1 MQQLSKSDY
10 LLFLRHPAWLWLKKH
25 RKNAL
30 PEPDAALKAL
40 FASGHRFEEFAE
52 QQFPNAVTL
61 GFSDY
66 SEYRDL
72 PRRTRNTLNNGAP
85 TIFQGRFVHG
95 RTTCIVDVLQ
105 RVENDLFDLFEI
117 KASTSAKSE
126 HIPDLAF
133 QLMVLEG
140 AGIEIRNLGVV
151 HVNRDYVRA
160 GSIDPNE
167 IASQTDV
174 TSKVREIAGE
184 TISQVDQALKVIDL
198 TSMPDI
204 SPRYLKSGSMSDW
217 LEIFEGLGEPFEKYS
232 FYRLASIKAEQVGIL
247 EDAEA
252 VSIADIPTNL
262 ALTERQERQV
272 TAVKSGRRAIDG
284 DAIASFIGAVKYPI
298 YFLDY
303 ETFSDVIPAFD
314 GIRPYQQVPFQY
326 SLHIR
331 RAPGAEL
338 EHYEYLHEENSNPV
352 PSLLAQLVKDIGD
365 TGSVIVWHDPFET
378 RRNTEMGEMS
388 PPHAKFLAELNE
400 RVVDLIDPFKYGW
413 FVDKDF
419 FGSSS
424 IKKVLPVLAPDLS
437 YRSLDIQD
445 GESAKQQWMDVVLS
459 DKYPDQRQKVLS
471 DLRSYCHLDTMAM
484 VRIFEVLTDLSS
496 SESQV

>member
-40 FASGHRFEEFAE
+40 FASGHRFETFAE
-52 QQFPNAVTL
+52 QRFPDAITL
-61 GFSDY
+61 GFNDF

-72 PRRTRNTLNNGAP
+72 PRRTQTALANGAS
-85 TIFQGRFVHG
+85 TIFQGRFEHG
-95 RTTCIVDVLQ
+95 RTTCIIDVLQ
-105 RVENDLFDLFEI
+105 RVEDNVFDLFEI

-140 AGIEIRNLGVV
+140 TGIEIRNLGVI

-160 GSIDPNE
+160 GQIDPTD
-167 IASQTDV
+167 ISSQTDV
-174 TSKVREIAGE
+174 TRKVREIAGE
-184 TISQVDQALKVIDL
+184 TISQVDEALQIIDL
-198 TSMPDI
+198 AEMPSI
-204 SPRYLKSGSMSDW
+204 SPRHLKSGSMSDW
-217 LEIFEGLGEPFEKYS
+217 LEIFEGLAKPFEKYS
-232 FYRLASIKAEQVGIL
+232 IYNLASIKAEQVGTL
-247 EDAEA
+247 EDAGA
-252 VSIADIPTNL
+252 VSITDIPDDL
-262 ALTERQERQV
+262 ELTERQERQV
-272 TAVKSGRRAIDG
+272 TAVKTGQRAINS
-284 DAIASFIGAVKYPI
+284 DAIGSFLGAVEYPL

-331 RAPGAEL
+331 RGPNEEL
-338 EHYEYLHEENSNPV
+338 EHREFLHEENSNPV
-352 PSLLAQLVKDIGD
+352 PALLAQLVQDIGD
-365 TGSVIVWHDPFET
+365 KGSVIVWHDPFET

-388 PPHAKFLAELNE
+388 PPHAEFLANVND
-400 RVVDLIDPFKYGW
+400 RVIDLIDPFKYGW

-437 YRSLDIQD
+437 YEALDIQD
-445 GESAKQQWMDVVLS
+445 GESAKQIWMDVVLHG
-459 DKYPDQRQKVLS
+459 KQAVQRQKVFA
-471 DLRSYCHLDTMAM
+471 DLRTYCTLDTLAM
-484 VRIFEVLTDLSS
+484 VRIFDVLSNLENLET
-496 SESQV
+496 